1 MAYVTDDPSS
11 TSSLSSEDEE
21 SAVELSLVQGITQ
34 LTLHGLRP
42 AHVDEK
48 QVVDGQWRFHGKSS
62 SFKLISTARELK
74 QRHMDEVTGSSLPAS
89 PARSSPEQVRPGSR
103 AEFFAPRR
111 AQYWGSL
118 PVRSIRSSSTSLFT
132 AAFVSGRFPSRAPIT
147 P

>member
-11 TSSLSSEDEE
+11 TSSLSSEDEG

-42 AHVDEK
+42 THVAEEL
-48 QVVDGQWRFHGKSS
+48 VVDGQWRFHGKSS

-74 QRHMDEVTGSSLPAS
+74 QRHLDEVTGSSLPAS
-89 PARSSPEQVRPGSR
+89 PARSSPEQARPGSR
-103 AEFFAPRR
+103 AGVYAPRR

-118 PVRSIRSSSTSLFT
+118 PVRTVQSCAASSLT
-132 AAFVSGRFPSRAPIT
+132 VGIISGRSPSRGQIT
-147 P
+147 Q

>member
-42 AHVDEK
+42 AHVAEK

-89 PARSSPEQVRPGSR
+89 PARSSPEQARPGSR
-103 AEFFAPRR
+103 AGFFAPRR

-118 PVRSIRSSSTSLFT
+118 PVRTMYSCNASLLT
-132 AAFVSGRFPSRAPIT
+132 VGAVSGRFLSRAQIT
-147 P
+147 L